1 MEKIDGVL
9 GLGGTQKVIAS
20 TGNRTRIVCL
30 EDRCT
35 CLYTID
41 TKI

>member
-9 GLGGTQKVIAS
+9 GLGDTQKVIAS
-20 TGNRTRIVCL
+20 TGNRTRIFLL
-30 EDRCT
+30 EDRGT

>member
-20 TGNRTRIVCL
+20 TGNRTQIVCL